1 MKTMTASQSM
11 ALIHLGNHGARHDS
25 HITDS
30 GMLVVLLEPYSAER
44 LFRSVA
50 IDRLGRTYSIMN
62 APTDPA
68 DGCLLV
74 DYWGVHAAP
83 VPGKVAIQGK
93 DGTVRYEAQDK
104 QRKFKPEE

>member
-1 MKTMTASQSM
+1 MKTTTYSQNL
-11 ALIHLGNHGARHDS
+11 ALIRLGNHGKRHES

-30 GMLVVLLEPYSAER
+30 GMLVVLLEPYGAEG

-68 DGCLLV
+68 DG
-74 DYWGVHAAP
+74 DYWSVHAAP
-83 VPGKVAIQGK
+83 VPGKVAIQGA

-104 QRKFKPEE
+104 QRKFRYEE

>member
-1 MKTMTASQSM
+1 M
-11 ALIHLGNHGARHDS
+11 ALIALGNHGKRHES

-74 DYWGVHAAP
+74 DYWSVHAAP
-83 VPGKVAIQGK
+83 VPGKVAIQGA
-93 DGTVRYEAQDK
+93 DGTVRYEAQSS
-104 QRKFKPEE
+104 QRRFKHEEA

>member
-44 LFRSVA
+44 MFRSVA

-62 APTDPA
+62 APTE

-74 DYWGVHAAP
+74 DYWSVHADP

-93 DGTVRYEAQDK
+93 DGTVRYESQDK
-104 QRKFKPEE
+104 QRKFKHEE